1 MITAPSPTSV
11 ALLLGLS
18 FFLGLA
24 FEEFFAHTDVR
35 RPGGI
40 RTFPLLALAGGA
52 LYLFD
57 PVHFLPFTAGL
68 LVLGAWLFVYYGAHV
83 SEHEKQ
89 ADDDG
94 NSDINVGLV
103 VPVLNVLAYVLG
115 AAALALPPWVAVTI
129 TVAAVLLLT
138 GRERLHALARRIEI
152 KEIVTAGLLV
162 LGAWL
167 FVYYGAHV
175 SEHEKHAADDDNSDI
190 NVGLVI
196 PVLNVLAYV
205 LGAAALALPPWVAV
219 TITVAAVLLL
229 TGREQL
235 HALARRVEIKEIVTA
250 GEFLILTGIVLPLLP
265 NHAVTTLTAITPRQV
280 WLALVVVCS
289 FSYASYLAQRYW
301 AAAAGGLWM
310 AALGGMYS
318 STATTV
324 VLARQAKADPALK
337 RQAQD
342 GITLATAIMYLRIL
356 AVVAIFNFGLAR
368 VLALPLCALS
378 LAGFATCALQYWLGK
393 PAPVAPNP
401 AAVQLTTSAN
411 PLELGAAAVFAALFV
426 AVSIVSA
433 VAKSQFGISGI
444 YGLAGIVGVTDIDPF
459 VLNLAQGGV
468 AGVPEAQLA
477 AAILIAASSNN
488 VLKAVYAASFGGS
501 KATAGSAAA
510 LILLAVAGVAIAIA
524 MAMWPL

>member
-1 MITAPSPTSV
+1 MIIAPSPTGV

-24 FEEFFAHTDVR
+24 FEEFFAQTDER

-57 PVHFLPFTAGL
+57 PIHFLPFTGGL
-68 LVLGAWLFVYYGAHV
+68 LVLGSWLFVYYNARIGR
-83 SEHEKQ
+83 HEKQ
-89 ADDDG
+89 AEHEE
-94 NSDINVGLV
+94 NSDTN
-103 VPVLNVLAYVLG
+103 A
-115 AAALALPPWVAVTI
+115 
-129 TVAAVLLLT
+129 
-138 GRERLHALARRIEI
+138 
-152 KEIVTAGLLV
+152 
-162 LGAWL
+162 
-167 FVYYGAHV
+167 
-175 SEHEKHAADDDNSDI
+175 
-190 NVGLVI
+190 GLVI
-196 PVLNVLAYV
+196 PVLNVLAYL

-235 HALARRVEIKEIVTA
+235 HALARRLEIKEIVTA

-265 NHAVTTLTAITPRQV
+265 NHPVTALTAITPRQV
-280 WLALVVVCS
+280 WLALVVVCT

-301 AAAAGGLWM
+301 AAAASGLWM

-337 RQAQD
+337 RQAQA

-356 AVVAIFNFGLAR
+356 AVVAIFNIALAR
-368 VLALPLCALS
+368 VLTLPLCALS
-378 LAGFATCALQYWLGK
+378 LVGFAICALQYQFGK
-393 PAPVAPNP
+393 PRQQAPAQ
-401 AAVQLTTSAN
+401 AAMRLTAGSN

-426 AVSIVSA
+426 AVSVVSV

-444 YGLAGIVGVTDIDPF
+444 YGLAAIVGVTDIDPF

-468 AGVPEAQLA
+468 GGVPDAELA

-488 VLKAVYAASFGGS
+488 ILKAVYAASFAGG
-501 KATAGSAAA
+501 KTTAGSAVA
-510 LILLAVAGVAIAIA
+510 LVLLAAAGVAIAIA
-524 MAMWPL
+524 MAMGTL